1 MSGGPGAVIVEI
13 DLKKKKLEEEIQQLE
28 KELHRNEKKQLRGE
42 QPMRKDKS
50 RISINSKEDKG
61 TTRGVIRE
69 TRDVKPAIS

>member
-1 MSGGPGAVIVEI
+1 
-13 DLKKKKLEEEIQQLE
+13 
-28 KELHRNEKKQLRGE
+28 
-42 QPMRKDKS
+42 MRKDKS